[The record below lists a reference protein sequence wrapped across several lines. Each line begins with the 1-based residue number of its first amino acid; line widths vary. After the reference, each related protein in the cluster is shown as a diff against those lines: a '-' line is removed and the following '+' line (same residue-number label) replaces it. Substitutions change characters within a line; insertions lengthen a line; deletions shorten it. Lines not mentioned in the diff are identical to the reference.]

1 MKLISFQN
9 EAKIPLLHQKQTI
22 MQTRILTFAFTFIL
36 SLTLFSQITISG
48 KVLGKHGKPLKEVS
62 VTLKDT
68 YDGATTDE
76 AGNYKFETTEKG
88 NKKLVFSHPKF
99 IEIEK
104 PLNIEDKSI
113 VLNAELKESVN
124 EIDAVA
130 ISAGS
135 MEASD
140 KKRASALFT
149 PMDVL
154 TTAGSN
160 AQITSFLETQ
170 PGVQKVGE
178 SEGLFVRGGTG
189 TEAKFFMD
197 GNLVNNYFG
206 NSVPG
211 IKSMDR
217 LNTSLFKG
225 NVFSSGGYSALY
237 GQALSAI
244 LALESIDLP
253 ERNSADFGISP
264 IFASGTIQQVNKERT
279 HSFGASL
286 GYSNLELM
294 QKILNFNTD
303 FEKAPQSFGG
313 NGNFRIKTKGGGFIK
328 YYGSYDG
335 SSMKL
340 AMPSLED
347 YADTNKINQK
357 GKNTFHSLSY
367 REKFG
372 KYVLSLGTS
381 YTFNQNILNFKNEKN
396 GSDVFNYDLDSKGNF
411 FNAKAVIER
420 KLYKISNIKA
430 GVEFNDSNEKTWVSV
445 ANQNYIFKD
454 KITSFFA
461 ETNLGI
467 SNNLSVQIGAR
478 AEHSDAIKQ
487 WNFSPR
493 LALGYRISK
502 DWTSSLAYGIFYQNP
517 ESKYFDASYNPNY
530 QRADHYIFQVQRN
543 VDGRSL
549 RLETFYKK
557 YEDLLK
563 TSTNLYKPVAI
574 NNNGSGYAKGIEL
587 FWRDKKTLK
596 NIDYWISYS
605 YLDSERNYLNYTES
619 LFPNF
624 AAKHTVS
631 IVAKK
636 FITEWK
642 TGFNFSYNYNSG
654 RPYYNF
660 VEENGNTILKNQG
673 QVKDYNVLNFSVNY
687 VPSIGKKDAKS
698 FSVFVLAINNVLG
711 AKNIFGYNFSSDG
724 MRSAAIKPPVNTFVF
739 VGWFISFGTDKTQEA
754 INGNL

>member
-1 MKLISFQN
+1 MK
-9 EAKIPLLHQKQTI
+9 
-22 MQTRILTFAFTFIL
+22 TRIFTLLFTFAFTF
-36 SLTLFSQITISG
+36 TLIAQITISG
-48 KVLGKHGKPLKEVS
+48 KVLGRNNKPLKDVS

-76 AGNYKFETTEKG
+76 TGNYKFETSEKG
-88 NKKLVFSHPKF
+88 SQTLIFSHPKF

-104 PLNIEDKSI
+104 SIQIEDKNLI
-113 VLNAELKESVN
+113 LNAELKESVS
-124 EIDAVA
+124 EIDAVV

-135 MEASD
+135 IEASD
-140 KKRASALFT
+140 KKRATTLLT
-149 PMDVL
+149 PIDVY
-154 TTAGSN
+154 TTAGAN
-160 AQITSFLETQ
+160 GQISSALETL

-189 TEAKFFMD
+189 TETKFFMD

-211 IKSMDR
+211 IKAMDR

-225 NVFSSGGYSALY
+225 NVFSSGGYSAVY
-237 GQALSAI
+237 GQALSGV

-264 IFASGTIQQVNKERT
+264 IFASGGIQRVNQEKT
-279 HSFGASL
+279 HSYGISL

-294 QKILNFNTD
+294 QKILKFNTD

-313 NGNFRIKTKGGGFIK
+313 NGNFRIKTSRGGFIK
-328 YYGSYDG
+328 YYGSYDT

-340 AMPSLED
+340 SSPNLDDETSSD
-347 YADTNKINQK
+347 KINQN

-372 KYVLSLGTS
+372 RYTLNLGSS
-381 YTFNQNILNFKNEKN
+381 YTYNQNILHFSNIDQN
-396 GSDVFNYDLDSKGNF
+396 GSSQFNNDIDSKGNY
-411 FNAKAVIER
+411 FNAKALIER
-420 KLYKISNIKA
+420 KLFKISAIRA
-430 GVEFNDSNEKTWVSV
+430 GIELNTTKEETWVSI
-445 ANQNYIFKD
+445 AQKNYEFRD
-454 KITSFFA
+454 DITSLFA
-461 ETNLGI
+461 ETDLGI
-467 SNNLSVQIGAR
+467 SNDLSLKIGAR
-478 AEHSDAIKQ
+478 AENSSSINR

-502 DWTSSLAYGIFYQNP
+502 DWTGSLAYGIFYQNP
-517 ESKYFDASYNPNY
+517 ESKYFDANYNPNY
-530 QRADHYIFQVQRN
+530 QRAEHYIFQLQRT

-549 RLETFYKK
+549 RFETYYKK
-557 YEDLLK
+557 YEDLVK
-563 TSTNLYKPVAI
+563 TSNNFYKPIAI

-605 YLDSERNYLNYTES
+605 YLDSKRDYLNYNQQ

-624 AAKHTVS
+624 AAKHTIS

-636 FITEWK
+636 FITAWK

-660 VEENGNTILKNQG
+660 VTENGNTDLKNQG
-673 QVKDYNVLNFSVNY
+673 FVKDYQAVNFSLNY
-687 VPSIGKKDAKS
+687 LPNLGKKDARA
-698 FSVFVLAINNVLG
+698 FTVLVLSINNVLG
-711 AKNIFGYNFSSDG
+711 TKNEFGYNFSSNG
-724 MRSAAIKPPVNTFVF
+724 LKSRAIVPPTNTFVF
-739 VGWFISFGTDKTQEA
+739 IGAFISFGTDRTQEA
-754 INGNL
+754 INNNL